1 MDRESIINTISR
13 FVEDELQG
21 MPDYFLVEVKVSA
34 SGQVKVF
41 VDADHNASIDRLARI
56 NRDLYKRIDGAGV
69 FGKDGNFSLEVSSPG
84 LDEPL
89 KLRRQYLKNVGR
101 RVEVQL
107 EDGTK
112 KEGTMDGV
120 AEDAITVSETTG
132 KGKEKRTDQI
142 QIPFNQI
149 KFTKVCVVF

>member
-1 MDRESIINTISR
+1 
-13 FVEDELQG
+13 
-21 MPDYFLVEVKVSA
+21 MPDYFLVEVKVSP

-56 NRDLYKRIDGAGV
+56 NRDLYKRIDAAGL
-69 FGKDGNFSLEVSSPG
+69 FGQDGNFSLEVSSPG

-89 KLRRQYLKNVGR
+89 KLRRQYVKNVGR

-112 KEGTMDGV
+112 REGVMDGV
-120 AEDAITVSETTG
+120 SVDTMTLSETTG
-132 KGKEKRTDQI
+132 KGKEKKTQQV

-149 KFTKVCVVF
+149 RSTKVCVVF

>member
-1 MDRESIINTISR
+1 MDRESIIRTISG
-13 FVEDELQG
+13 FAGDELES
-21 MPDYFLVEVKVSA
+21 MPDYFLVEVKVSP

-56 NRDLYKRIDGAGV
+56 NRDLYKRIDAAGL
-69 FGKDGNFSLEVSSPG
+69 FGQDGNFSLEVSSPG

-89 KLRRQYLKNVGR
+89 KLRRQYVKNVGR

-112 KEGTMDGV
+112 REGVMDGV
-120 AEDAITVSETTG
+120 SEDTMTLSETTG
-132 KGKEKRTDQI
+132 KGKEKKTQQV

-149 KFTKVCVVF
+149 RSTKVCVVF